1 MWGYYQST
9 LRLLDEDFL
18 GGVGVFSG
26 TSTLG
31 VTGVGVVIFTLL
43 PELLP
48 VLSLVEVPLLGF
60 LVVPEL
66 WLVFA
71 GAGVSVGSTVGS
83 TVAVAVGIGSF
94 IWSAS

>member
-1 MWGYYQST
+1 LWGYYQST
-9 LRLLDEDFL
+9 LRLLDEDLL
-18 GGVGVFSG
+18 GGIGVFSG

-48 VLSLVEVPLLGF
+48 VLFLVELPLLGF
-60 LVVPEL
+60 LVVPEPG
-66 WLVFA
+66 LVFA